1 MFNLSAGASLSYLF
15 GFPCRA
21 RLALFD
27 RRESHRMK
35 LWLWPLLLSCAALAA
50 GCASLPGARTERLG
64 GQQVEYALAG
74 QGTPVV
80 VFENGLGGRLDWW
93 AKVLPEVA
101 WDATAFAYN
110 RPGMGDSAPP
120 ATPRDGDH
128 VVEELRAV
136 LSDLGLRPPY
146 VLVGHS
152 LGGLYMQ
159 LYARRH
165 PDEVAALVLVD
176 STHPAQLQGAGARE
190 HWPLWVRAVIGVTT
204 NAAAKA
210 ELDALDATGQAV
222 LALPPPAGL
231 PVYVLSAERPL
242 RETSALAGDANAK
255 RRDLVRLY
263 PGARQIWVD
272 SGHVIPLE
280 KPEAVI
286 EAIREAV
293 QANRSVASAPT
304 DVQVR

>member
-1 MFNLSAGASLSYLF
+1 MNGLLRIASL
-15 GFPCRA
+15 GA
-21 RLALFD
+21 A
-27 RRESHRMK
+27 
-35 LWLWPLLLSCAALAA
+35 LLLSA
-50 GCASLPGARTERLG
+50 CASLPGARTEHLAGHR
-64 GQQVEYALAG
+64 VEYVLAG
-74 QGTPVV
+74 QGAPVV
-80 VFENGLGGRLDWW
+80 VFENGLAGRLDGW
-93 AKVLPEVA
+93 AKVLPAIAE
-101 WDATAFAYN
+101 DTTAFAYN
-110 RPGMGDSAPP
+110 RPGTGDSAPP

-128 VVEELRAV
+128 VVEELRAM
-136 LSDLGLRPPY
+136 LRDRGLRPPY
-146 VLVGHS
+146 VLVGLS

-165 PDEVAALVLVD
+165 PEDVAALVLVD

-190 HWPLWVRAVIGVTT
+190 HWPLWVRAVVGVTT

-242 RETSALAGDANAK
+242 RESSALADDANAK

-263 PGARQIWVD
+263 PGATQIWVD

-280 KPEAVI
+280 KPDAVI
-286 EAIREAV
+286 DAIRMAV
-293 QANRSVASAPT
+293 KASRPMST
-304 DVQVR
+304 DAR